1 MVNHL
6 DVAEKAKM
14 VVVWIQVKQFT
25 TKYLTFLRYLIRF
38 YFLNLIIFLGYKGEQ
53 NGTTNGVLSD
63 SKYIPHDSSQEP
75 IFPPE
80 LKLES
85 GKLAKKSLKFQSSE
99 MLWYRPTTLAE
110 LLQLKKNHPEA
121 KLVVGN
127 TELGIEMKFKKSQ
140 YPVMIQPNYIS
151 ELNEIHFDSDGVNVG
166 ASVTW
171 SILETTLRNFME
183 SKNAEEKYKFKV
195 FDQII
200 EMLRWFAGKQIRN
213 VSSIAG
219 NIMTGSPISDLNPIF
234 MASGIILTLASE
246 GKTRKI
252 PMDDKFYTGYRKTT
266 LDHNEILL
274 SLHIPFTKKNE
285 YFVAYKQARR
295 REDDIA
301 IVNGAFF
308 YTLSGKFSGRTLGV

>member
-1 MVNHL
+1 
-6 DVAEKAKM
+6 
-14 VVVWIQVKQFT
+14 
-25 TKYLTFLRYLIRF
+25 
-38 YFLNLIIFLGYKGEQ
+38 
-53 NGTTNGVLSD
+53 
-63 SKYIPHDSSQEP
+63 
-75 IFPPE
+75 
-80 LKLES
+80 
-85 GKLAKKSLKFQSSE
+85 

-308 YTLSGKFSGRTLGV
+308 YTLSGKF